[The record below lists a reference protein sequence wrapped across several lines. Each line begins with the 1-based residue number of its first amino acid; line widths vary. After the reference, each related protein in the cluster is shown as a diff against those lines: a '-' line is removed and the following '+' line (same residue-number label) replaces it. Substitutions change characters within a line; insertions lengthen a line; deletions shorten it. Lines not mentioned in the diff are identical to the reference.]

1 MKDHK
6 KQNFPFF
13 SPAPHSSGKVL
24 LSNITSKQSSGLKNR
39 YLEPIKTEKAVML
52 IHHLKSYDSSEAE
65 VVRNI

>member
-6 KQNFPFF
+6 NRTPL
-13 SPAPHSSGKVL
+13 PPILLTGKGRL
-24 LSNITSKQSSGLKNR
+24 ISITSKQSLGLKSR